1 MKPQVVLKEEDTNT
15 GSQKNIGSEE
25 VRQIVSA
32 ETSKELRD
40 MLRSVVATGTG
51 RNAEVKGFSVG
62 GKSGTSEPDY
72 SDKTAEYIA
81 SFMGVAPTTDPEYA
95 VLVIIRAPKGKSR
108 QGGQVAAPVVSQ
120 ILKDIFTNTKLV
132 TNAERTEA
140 NANEIKTKDFIG
152 KTVKEVNEIE
162 KAEGIN
168 VELNSKNQETYVI
181 PKWHIEDWEVA
192 KDTAVRE
199 ISEETWLDIKD
210 LEVIKFITKLNYT
223 FTAWYLEAN
232 PVIDKDVYLFL
243 VKYNWQKEPTVQ
255 KEERFVWYEWFSLE
269 EIKNIKVMFDIQTII
284 WRNKTFFI

>member
-1 MKPQVVLKEEDTNT
+1 MVKKYEKSSGWIVYRKSWDRVEVL
-15 GSQKNIGSEE
+15 
-25 VRQIVSA
+25 
-32 ETSKELRD
+32 L
-40 MLRSVVATGTG
+40 
-51 RNAEVKGFSVG
+51 
-62 GKSGTSEPDY
+62 
-72 SDKTAEYIA
+72 
-81 SFMGVAPTTDPEYA
+81 
-95 VLVIIRAPKGKSR
+95 
-108 QGGQVAAPVVSQ
+108 
-120 ILKDIFTNTKLV
+120 LKW
-132 TNAERTEA
+132 
-140 NANEIKTKDFIG
+140 
-152 KTVKEVNEIE
+152 
-162 KAEGIN
+162 
-168 VELNSKNQETYVI
+168 LNSKNQETYVI

-255 KEERFVWYEWFSLE
+255 KEERVVWYEWFSLE